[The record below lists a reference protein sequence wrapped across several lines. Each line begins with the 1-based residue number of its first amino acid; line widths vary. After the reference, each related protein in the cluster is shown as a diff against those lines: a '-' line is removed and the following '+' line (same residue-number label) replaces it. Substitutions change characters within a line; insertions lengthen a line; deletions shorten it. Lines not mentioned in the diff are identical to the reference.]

1 MEDIIGQEI
10 RIINILAIMFLGS
23 DITIITK
30 LKIYDS
36 IIMIVMIKMHM
47 PTLQVSILP
56 LGLA

>member
-23 DITIITK
+23 DIIIITK

>member
-10 RIINILAIMFLGS
+10 RIINRLAIMFLGS
-23 DITIITK
+23 DIIIITK

>member
-1 MEDIIGQEI
+1 MEDIGQEI
-10 RIINILAIMFLGS
+10 RIINRLAIMFLGS
-23 DITIITK
+23 DIIIITK